1 MKKLTI
7 IIPLIIFITVIFFL
21 SEKKETT
28 ILAKEDLITI
38 QKKVDDQINKGK
50 ENKNYKINSP
60 YILNNPYKI
69 SPLTSLIIFSSEES
83 ITVEVFI
90 NDKLYKTIDSKTFS
104 IPIVGLR
111 ENYNNKIELKANDKT
126 YEYYINTPKVINT
139 TIKTKGKSNNNYLV
153 SGTKSKHF
161 ILNETGEVIWYLD
174 LDTQGLLEKTSSDTF
189 FIGTE
194 ESILDENISTFTGLY
209 EIDYLGKIRRRIDN
223 NLGYH
228 HCLKFIGDNRLLVLG
243 SNLYPMDTVY
253 ELDINSGLVKKKINL
268 LDVLSQENSQL
279 KNYLVNLEYGMGTN
293 SLDYKD
299 GKILVSFRNINT
311 ILEINYENA
320 TINYLIT
327 SNSTVKKYS
336 SKYLINLNKK
346 ILGIHDVRYLGNKN
360 ISFYNNGYDYTL
372 EHKSESASGM
382 IIKVNNKKAKQI
394 KNKTNEKKYSYAFG
408 SYQQMNDEELI
419 NYSYMYEKIPE
430 NKNEYE
436 SYYSHLVFYKNETAK
451 QEIKI
456 DDTIYKAI
464 VFNVNMSDN
473 YIPTTYS
480 YYSDYITKNTNKI
493 KTNKIFH
500 EVTEITN
507 NSIELYMDTLKK
519 DIKIVFEGKEN
530 YVIPYLNTKTY
541 FQVPSGNYS
550 IYISVDGEYYKY
562 KSKVTFI

>member
-7 IIPLIIFITVIFFL
+7 IIPLIIFITIIFFL

-38 QKKVDDQINKGK
+38 QKKVDGQINKGK

-139 TIKTKGKSNNNYLV
+139 AIKTKGKSNNNYLV

-243 SNLYPMDTVY
+243 SDVYPMDTVY
-253 ELDINSGLVKKKINL
+253 ELDITSGLVKKKINL

-293 SLDYKD
+293 SIDYKD

-311 ILEINYENA
+311 ISEINYENA

-327 SNSTVKKYS
+327 SNSTIKKYS
-336 SKYLINLNKK
+336 SKYLINFNKK
-346 ILGIHDVRYLGNKN
+346 ILGLHDVRYLDNKK

-382 IIKVNNKKAKQI
+382 VIKVDNEKAKQV
-394 KNKTNEKKYSYAFG
+394 KNKINEK
-408 SYQQMNDEELI
+408 
-419 NYSYMYEKIPE
+419 
-430 NKNEYE
+430 
-436 SYYSHLVFYKNETAK
+436 
-451 QEIKI
+451 
-456 DDTIYKAI
+456 
-464 VFNVNMSDN
+464 
-473 YIPTTYS
+473 
-480 YYSDYITKNTNKI
+480 TNLSKM
-493 KTNKIFH
+493 TGL
-500 EVTEITN
+500 
-507 NSIELYMDTLKK
+507 SR
-519 DIKIVFEGKEN
+519 
-530 YVIPYLNTKTY
+530 LN
-541 FQVPSGNYS
+541 
-550 IYISVDGEYYKY
+550 
-562 KSKVTFI
+562 

>member
-7 IIPLIIFITVIFFL
+7 IIPLIIFITIIFFL

-38 QKKVDDQINKGK
+38 QKKVDGQINKGK

-139 TIKTKGKSNNNYLV
+139 AIKTKGKSNNNYLV

-243 SNLYPMDTVY
+243 SDVYPMDTVY
-253 ELDINSGLVKKKINL
+253 ELDITSGLVKKKINL

-293 SLDYKD
+293 S
-299 GKILVSFRNINT
+299 
-311 ILEINYENA
+311 
-320 TINYLIT
+320 
-327 SNSTVKKYS
+327 
-336 SKYLINLNKK
+336 
-346 ILGIHDVRYLGNKN
+346 
-360 ISFYNNGYDYTL
+360 
-372 EHKSESASGM
+372 
-382 IIKVNNKKAKQI
+382 
-394 KNKTNEKKYSYAFG
+394 
-408 SYQQMNDEELI
+408 
-419 NYSYMYEKIPE
+419 
-430 NKNEYE
+430 
-436 SYYSHLVFYKNETAK
+436 
-451 QEIKI
+451 
-456 DDTIYKAI
+456 
-464 VFNVNMSDN
+464 
-473 YIPTTYS
+473 
-480 YYSDYITKNTNKI
+480 
-493 KTNKIFH
+493 IF
-500 EVTEITN
+500 
-507 NSIELYMDTLKK
+507 
-519 DIKIVFEGKEN
+519 
-530 YVIPYLNTKTY
+530 
-541 FQVPSGNYS
+541 
-550 IYISVDGEYYKY
+550 
-562 KSKVTFI
+562 